1 MGSSVTCC
9 VTGEHE
15 GSLSKMEMLG
25 LSDLENEKIN
35 PWSRIE
41 DAEGHETDEFPRPNF
56 DCQGNCF
63 RRPAWTVCCEQQECR
78 LAEDSGAVSGLHRST
93 RPIEGTSEGVVD
105 LRDHLVE
112 PTSTGSFGSIDVA
125 SLGAHI
131 QQARVKRRG
140 DRAVAG
146 SVAHDR
152 NSSQS
157 KVYGV
162 AGTYNG
168 HHTSQLE
175 MLDDAHAPR
184 NVLAEA
190 PADEPDF
197 VILKQAQA

>member
-1 MGSSVTCC
+1 VTCC

-15 GSLSKMEMLG
+15 TRDAIGSLSKMEMLG
-25 LSDLENEKIN
+25 LSDLENDRIN

-41 DAEGHETDEFPRPNF
+41 DAEGHETDEFPRPNL

-93 RPIEGTSEGVVD
+93 RPIAGTSEGV
-105 LRDHLVE
+105 
-112 PTSTGSFGSIDVA
+112 VA

-146 SVAHDR
+146 SIAQDR

-184 NVLAEA
+184 NVGDPVLAEA